1 MFSTPP
7 TFRLVDTEQLQSDAW
22 ALRDHPDLDVRT
34 LALGANEAAHDV
46 RALSAALE
54 AAQAEVAQL
63 KLDAAFARAA
73 DLCAEL
79 APNAETAEWVEA
91 MASDEPPWLPE
102 RALEAQA
109 ERAAADEGDCDVDD
123 TDYFSY
129 VNAAEDNYRGL
140 VLP

>member
-1 MFSTPP
+1 MQYGVMLSTPP

-46 RALSAALE
+46 RALAAALE
-54 AAQAEVAQL
+54 AAQAELAQL
-63 KLDAAFARAA
+63 KLDAAFVRAA

-79 APNAETAEWVEA
+79 APDAETAEWVEA
-91 MASDEPPWLPE
+91 MASDEPPWLAE

-109 ERAAADEGDCDVDD
+109 DEGDCDADD
-123 TDYFSY
+123 EGYFSY